1 MDISAVGVDLAKHVF
16 QIHAVDRRGHPVLR
30 KRLSR
35 CQMSTFF
42 ARLSPCLV
50 GMEACASAHYWART
64 LESMGHT
71 VKLMAPRYVKPYVK
85 TNKNDRNDAEAI
97 CEAVQRPNMRFVAIK
112 SIEQQSILHLHVSR
126 QLLVK
131 MRTQLSNHLRGL
143 LGEYGLILPQGIA
156 HLADIPALLEDA
168 TNGLPGMLRQLL
180 MQMLDHV
187 RELEDK
193 ISAIEACIRQWHRN
207 CEASRRLA
215 EIPGVGLLTA
225 TALVGHIGA
234 DAQSF
239 DSGRHLAAYLGLV
252 PRQHSSGG
260 KQRLAHISKRGD
272 PYLRTLLIHGARAV
286 VRMCQ
291 GIQRRGAT
299 PIDPWLK
306 RLLERKHPNQAA
318 VAQANRNA
326 RIAWALLAH
335 NRTYQSPAAAL

>member
-16 QIHAVDRRGHPVLR
+16 QIHAIDRHGHLVSC

-35 CQMSTFF
+35 AQMPAFF
-42 ARLSPCLV
+42 ARLCPCLI
-50 GMEACASAHYWART
+50 GMEACGSAHYWART

-131 MRTQLSNHLRGL
+131 MRTQFSNHLRGL

-156 HLADIPALLEDA
+156 HLADVPALLEDA
-168 TNGLPGMLRQLL
+168 TNGLPGVLRQLL
-180 MQMLDHV
+180 MEMLDHV
-187 RELEDK
+187 RQLEHK
-193 ISAIEACIRQWHRN
+193 ITTIEAQIRQWHRN
-207 CEASRRLA
+207 CEASQRLA

-225 TALVGHIGA
+225 TALIGNIGA
-234 DAQSF
+234 DAQAF

-260 KQRLAHISKRGD
+260 KQRLTHISKS
-272 PYLRTLLIHGARAV
+272 V
-286 VRMCQ
+286 
-291 GIQRRGAT
+291 
-299 PIDPWLK
+299 
-306 RLLERKHPNQAA
+306 
-318 VAQANRNA
+318 
-326 RIAWALLAH
+326 
-335 NRTYQSPAAAL
+335 